1 MIVCAGK
8 GPPAIEVQGVDCSRK
23 GKQIL
28 KDVTL
33 TVPKGTV
40 LGLLGPNGAGK
51 TTLIRLIAGLAW
63 PDAGR
68 IRVAGE
74 DASRRSVAFRRR
86 IGLVPQENTLESEL
100 TVGGSLL
107 AYARLYGVAHPKVRV
122 REAARKYHLTG
133 FLARRPE
140 EISGG
145 MRRRAVIARAA
156 MTDSDVLLLDEPSVG
171 LDPDLRQEIWALVRT
186 LQRAGKT
193 ILLTTHYMEEAE
205 TLCGR
210 IAFLREGRLLL
221 VDTADGIRRRA
232 GADSL
237 EQAFLRLSREEEE
250 A

>member
-1 MIVCAGK
+1 
-8 GPPAIEVQGVDCSRK
+8 
-23 GKQIL
+23 
-28 KDVTL
+28 
-33 TVPKGTV
+33 
-40 LGLLGPNGAGK
+40 
-51 TTLIRLIAGLAW
+51 
-63 PDAGR
+63 
-68 IRVAGE
+68 
-74 DASRRSVAFRRR
+74 
-86 IGLVPQENTLESEL
+86 
-100 TVGGSLL
+100 
-107 AYARLYGVAHPKVRV
+107 
-122 REAARKYHLTG
+122 
-133 FLARRPE
+133 
-140 EISGG
+140 
-145 MRRRAVIARAA
+145 
-156 MTDSDVLLLDEPSVG
+156 MTDPDVLLLDEPSVG